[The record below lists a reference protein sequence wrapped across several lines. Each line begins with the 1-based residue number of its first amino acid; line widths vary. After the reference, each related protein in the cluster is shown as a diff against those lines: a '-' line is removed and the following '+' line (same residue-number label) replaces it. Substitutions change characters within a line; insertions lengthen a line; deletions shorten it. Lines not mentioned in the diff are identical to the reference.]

1 VMSDLP
7 TFTAAEVAAHKTR
20 NDLWIVVH
28 GKGNT
33 LVYNVTEY
41 VRDHPGGVDALIDV
55 AGTDA
60 TAAYQDVG
68 HSEDADEILEGYC
81 IGQSAEGDRF
91 KPQKSIKLVQQAPP
105 PPARKSSSSATPYS
119 LGLLKVAL
127 GSVVLGVS
135 VYGASVYGSVG
146 RQALGKLSI
155 PTPATMTPNPF
166 LAGFAAAGTL
176 SAIVGGVVGT
186 KLSQFTHVESGFT
199 RFPAHRKQ
207 ARAVERGN
215 PHMAEGFLNPKTYK
229 GLKVARIDKLSPNVF
244 RFVFDLPDKRGVVG
258 LPIGQHVAVKA
269 TVNGTSVSRSYTPTS
284 NNLDVGVLEL
294 VIKVYPDGSL
304 TGGYFANLRPG
315 DEVLFR
321 GPKGPMQYQRG
332 LCSKIGMIAGG
343 TGITPMFQL
352 IRAICEDDKDTT
364 EVSLIFAN
372 RSEEDILL
380 RPQLESFARR
390 YPSNFK
396 LWLML
401 DQAPKK
407 WAYGTGYVTAD
418 VMKMRLPPC
427 APDTK
432 IMLCGPPGMVAAS
445 KKALAS
451 LGFQAPGAVA
461 KMTDQIFCF

>member
-1 VMSDLP
+1 MSDLP
-7 TFTAAEVAAHKTR
+7 TFTTVEVAAHKTR

-28 GKGNT
+28 GK
-33 LVYNVTEY
+33 VYDVTEY

-60 TAAYQDVG
+60 TTAYQDVG
-68 HSEDADEILEGYC
+68 HSEDADEILEGYY
-81 IGQSAEGDRF
+81 IGQSAEGDKF

-105 PPARKSSSSATPYS
+105 SPVKKPSSSATPYS

-127 GSVVLGVS
+127 GSVVLGAS

-155 PTPATMTPNPF
+155 PTPSTMTPSPF

-176 SAIVGGVVGT
+176 SAIVAGVVGT
-186 KLSQFTHVESGFT
+186 KLS
-199 RFPAHRKQ
+199 
-207 ARAVERGN
+207 
-215 PHMAEGFLNPKTYK
+215 L
-229 GLKVARIDKLSPNVF
+229 
-244 RFVFDLPDKRGVVG
+244 
-258 LPIGQHVAVKA
+258 
-269 TVNGTSVSRSYTPTS
+269 
-284 NNLDVGVLEL
+284 
-294 VIKVYPDGSL
+294 
-304 TGGYFANLRPG
+304 
-315 DEVLFR
+315 
-321 GPKGPMQYQRG
+321 
-332 LCSKIGMIAGG
+332 
-343 TGITPMFQL
+343 
-352 IRAICEDDKDTT
+352 
-364 EVSLIFAN
+364 
-372 RSEEDILL
+372 LL

-418 VMKMRLPPC
+418 VIKTRLPHC
-427 APDTK
+427 ASDTK

-445 KKALAS
+445 QKALVS

>member
-1 VMSDLP
+1 
-7 TFTAAEVAAHKTR
+7 
-20 NDLWIVVH
+20 
-28 GKGNT
+28 
-33 LVYNVTEY
+33 
-41 VRDHPGGVDALIDV
+41 
-55 AGTDA
+55 
-60 TAAYQDVG
+60 
-68 HSEDADEILEGYC
+68 
-81 IGQSAEGDRF
+81 
-91 KPQKSIKLVQQAPP
+91 
-105 PPARKSSSSATPYS
+105 
-119 LGLLKVAL
+119 
-127 GSVVLGVS
+127 
-135 VYGASVYGSVG
+135 
-146 RQALGKLSI
+146 
-155 PTPATMTPNPF
+155 MTPNPF
-166 LAGFAAAGTL
+166 LAGFAAAGTF
-176 SAIVGGVVGT
+176 SVIVAGVVGI

-207 ARAVERGN
+207 VRAVERVN
-215 PHMAEGFLNPKTYK
+215 PHMVEGFLNPKTYK
-229 GLKVARIDKLSPNVF
+229 GLNSPNVF
-244 RFVFDLPDKRGVVG
+244 RFVFDLPEKCGIVG

-304 TGGYFANLRPG
+304 TGGYFANLKPG

-343 TGITPMFQL
+343 TGITAMFQL

-364 EVSLIFAN
+364 EASLIFAN
-372 RSEEDILL
+372 RSEQDILL

-407 WAYGTGYVTAD
+407 WVYGTGYVTAD
-418 VMKMRLPPC
+418 VIKTKLPPC
-427 APDTK
+427 TLDTK

-445 KKALAS
+445 KKALVS